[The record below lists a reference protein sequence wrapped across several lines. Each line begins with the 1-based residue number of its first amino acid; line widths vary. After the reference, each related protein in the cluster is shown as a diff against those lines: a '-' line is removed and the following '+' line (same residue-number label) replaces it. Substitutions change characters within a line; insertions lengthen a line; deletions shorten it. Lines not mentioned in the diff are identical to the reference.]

1 MYIYDMIS
9 DLFIRNGALNQ
20 SNIANNRMSSK
31 VMRHRKYFQCF
42 QLFVHIS
49 NQPCIMDV
57 KRKII

>member
-31 VMRHRKYFQCF
+31 VMRHRKYF
-42 QLFVHIS
+42 
-49 NQPCIMDV
+49 
-57 KRKII
+57 

>member
-1 MYIYDMIS
+1 MIS
-9 DLFIRNGALNQ
+9 DPFIENGALNQ

-31 VMRHRKYFQCF
+31 VTRHRRYFQCF

-57 KRKII
+57 REKSYK